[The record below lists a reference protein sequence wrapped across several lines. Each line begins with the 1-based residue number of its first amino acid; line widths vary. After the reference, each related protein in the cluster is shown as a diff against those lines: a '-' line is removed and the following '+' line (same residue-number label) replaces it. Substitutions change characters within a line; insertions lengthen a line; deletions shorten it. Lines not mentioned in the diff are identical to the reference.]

1 MFQGTQMNSKTFER
15 YVTQAVQSLPEQFK
29 EALSNIEIVIEDVPP
44 PHVRRELGDEPLLG
58 LYEGIPL
65 PERELGGAPMPDKIS
80 IYRKE
85 ILDMG
90 FTGVELV
97 EEIRL
102 TVLHEIGHY
111 FGLDDEDLEQFEPGW
126 EGDEKEDDG

>member
-1 MFQGTQMNSKTFER
+1 MMNNKTFER
-15 YVTQAVQSLPEQFK
+15 YVTEAVQSLPDQFK

-58 LYEGIPL
+58 LYEGTPL
-65 PERELGGAPMPDKIS
+65 PERVLGDVPMPDKIS
-80 IYRKE
+80 IYREE
-85 ILDMG
+85 ILRLG
-90 FTGVELV
+90 FSGTELI

-111 FGLDDEDLEQFEPGW
+111 FGLEEEELEQFEPGW
-126 EGDEKEDDG
+126 EGDEKEDS